1 MSQATLDGLDPP
13 ITQDPDYPELI
24 RELASVVERQLVSID
39 IEPAHAAAVA
49 EATAEAVRE
58 HFGGSPLYWA
68 KGETMRQRRRR
79 ERMWSEFT
87 GNNYAALARRYGICL
102 QQAYRV
108 IGVAR
113 REHAA
118 RVQGDMFAQDQAP
131 PRA

>member
-1 MSQATLDGLDPP
+1 MSSQAMLDGLEPP

-24 RELASVVERQLVSID
+24 RELAAVVERQLVGID
-39 IEPAHAAAVA
+39 IEPERAAAVA

-79 ERMWSEFT
+79 ERMWNEFT

-108 IGVAR
+108 IAVAR

-118 RVQGDMFAQDQAP
+118 RVQGDMFAQEP
-131 PRA
+131 PAKT